1 MQKRYTLMLVGS
13 VCLGLQ
19 VQAQDTVDINVH
31 VKHAVNG
38 YAEFDRSRHII
49 FHEDIDGNEWESDQ
63 QKIDLYEG
71 YDVYAG
77 RNNGGIIWEWN
88 NTKEDANK
96 PGWPDIDFLSGRGQT
111 AKSNYANKTAI
122 HALEHRYGNMM
133 MGGQEHLYPHGQA
146 TSRHGLVYE
155 GHEATAE
162 FYTHYLDKFF
172 GTGGTTGKL
181 KPKFL
186 EVLNEPFV
194 KANQLNTTKTE
205 IAKFHNVVAKRVKE
219 INPDVMVGGYS
230 AAHPMF
236 EAGGFNHWRDNW
248 KMFIDVAGENMDFF
262 SFHLYD
268 NAPEGVDH
276 MEAMQYRSGSNMQA
290 IMDMINHYS
299 YLRLGETKPWSVSE
313 YGFLCSGCEEN
324 SPYLEREDWYNL
336 RSFNSMF
343 MQILE
348 RQDQIVH
355 SIPFFLLKAGW
366 AKPADAE
373 YNGYQARLMRELGE
387 LPGEPAHG
395 GYIYTH
401 LLKFFQ
407 FWAELNGTRI
417 DTYATDPDIQADGY
431 VDGNNLFVLINT
443 LEHADTE
450 VVLNLNGIADKT
462 FEKLTVK
469 HLYGD
474 ANEVPV
480 LDTTYYTETIEQLTI
495 KNQGTVL
502 LKYEFAETLSP
513 TETNNEKTYFANQY
527 FQPITAN
534 GKQTYTFDNVQLE
547 AHGEA
552 ILRLGLGRDH
562 GQSLQP
568 TLVINGARVEVPDD
582 WRGFD
587 QKTRDRFFGVIE
599 VPVPHSILKA
609 QNTVELTF
617 PDTGGHLTSL
627 ALQVYNF
634 STAIERSKAELP
646 AEVLKAKSGLGQL
659 RLSPNPVTN
668 RFVLNRTAGNYR
680 ILDLTGRVFEQGT
693 LATHKELNVDYLP
706 AGVYCLQLTEG
717 VQQETIRFI
726 KQ

>member
-1 MQKRYTLMLVGS
+1 MQKRYTLMLLGS

-19 VQAQDTVDINVH
+19 TQAQDTVDVNVH

-38 YAEFDRSRHII
+38 YADFDRSRHII

-77 RNNGGIIWEWN
+77 RNNGGIVWEWN
-88 NTKEDANK
+88 NTKEDPNK
-96 PGWPDIDFLSGRGQT
+96 AGWPSVDYMSERAVNTKNG
-111 AKSNYANKTAI
+111 YANKTKI
-122 HALEHRYGNMM
+122 HSLEHRYSNMM
-133 MGGQEHLYPHGQA
+133 IGGQEHMYPHGQA
-146 TSRHGLVYE
+146 TRNDLVYA

-172 GTGGTTGKL
+172 GTGGSTGKV
-181 KPKFL
+181 KPRFL

-194 KANQLNTTKTE
+194 KANKLNTTRTE
-205 IAKFHNVVAKRVKE
+205 IARFHNVVAQRVKE
-219 INPDVMVGGYS
+219 LNPEVMVGGYS

-236 EAGGFNHWRDNW
+236 EASDFNHWRNNW

-268 NAPEGVDH
+268 NAPEGVDQ
-276 MEAMQYRSGSNMQA
+276 MEAMTYRSGSNMQA

-313 YGFLCSGCEEN
+313 YGFLCSGCEDN

-355 SIPFFLLKAGW
+355 SIPFFLLKANW
-366 AKPADAE
+366 AKPAGAE

-407 FWAELNGTRI
+407 FWVELNGTRI
-417 DTYATDPDIQADGY
+417 DTYATDPDVQVDGY
-431 VDGNNLFVLINT
+431 VDGKNLFVLINT
-443 LEHADTE
+443 LEHADTD
-450 VVLNLNGIADKT
+450 VVLNLQGISDKT
-462 FEKLTVK
+462 LQKLTVK
-469 HLYGD
+469 HLYAD

-480 LDTTYYTETIEQLTI
+480 LDTTYYTEAIDQLTI
-495 KNQGTVL
+495 KNQATAL
-502 LKYEFAETLSP
+502 LKYEFAEEVTL
-513 TETNNEKTYFANQY
+513 TEENNETTYFADQY
-527 FQPITAN
+527 FQPISAN
-534 GKQTYTFDNVQLE
+534 AKQTYVFSNVQLTE
-547 AHGEA
+547 HGEA

-562 GQSLQP
+562 GQSLKP
-568 TLVINGARVEVPDD
+568 TLLINGAKVEVPDD

-599 VPVPHSILKA
+599 VPVPHDVLKA
-609 QNTVELTF
+609 ENTVELTF
-617 PDTGGHLTSL
+617 PDNGGHLTSL
-627 ALQVYNF
+627 ALQVFNF
-634 STAIERSKAELP
+634 STEIARSKKVAT
-646 AEVLKAKSGLGQL
+646 AEVLNAPAGMGKLQVA
-659 RLSPNPVTN
+659 PNPVHDSFVIN
-668 RFVLNRTAGNYR
+668 RSEGTFR
-680 ILDLTGRVFEQGT
+680 ILDMSGKTYGQGQF
-693 LATHKELNVDYLP
+693 ATNGKLDVAHLP
-706 AGVYCLQLTEG
+706 QGVYCLQVHSATAVEN
-717 VQQETIRFI
+717 IRFI